1 MRNGLI
7 SPNHSVLAGLAKVK
21 MLGKK
26 QNQWSMRIT
35 YYWQHNRLGNRQEVM
50 KRCIT
55 QIHLDLVS
63 MTARWA
69 LCCKNIYIN
78 NSSVVG
84 PVLSCP
90 APQDNIF
97 QPQVEGGNGSQ
108 TLNKYFPHF
117 PVSSPPVSS
126 PAGGQ
131 VVLRRKVSDTDIVLE
146 RRRERRQTAAV
157 TRAGCQHTFL
167 TARQMKGKLEGKKSG
182 SGSVI

>member
-1 MRNGLI
+1 M
-7 SPNHSVLAGLAKVK
+7 
-21 MLGKK
+21 
-26 QNQWSMRIT
+26 
-35 YYWQHNRLGNRQEVM
+35 
-50 KRCIT
+50 
-55 QIHLDLVS
+55 
-63 MTARWA
+63 
-69 LCCKNIYIN
+69 CCRNIYIN

-131 VVLRRKVSDTDIVLE
+131 VVLRRKVSVTDIVLE

-167 TARQMKGKLEGKKSG
+167 TARQMKGKLEGKKFWQRVCYLRVLHIS
-182 SGSVI
+182 SVSEPGPGFLTFTSPPIIWAEMEI